1 MENRTKVIVVELS
14 LPLANLAGLEG
25 YSTLRALVRLHDIPI
40 GHITVPVS
48 NGRCDVAALRK
59 AIHSQLGW
67 PLLREHL
74 VRMLLSATPSGKLTD
89 LVAAP
94 PRPNPADLPSVTVAV
109 CTRDRAADL
118 ALCLTALVRLDV
130 PDLELLVIDNAPSDD
145 ATRQLVREHFPQ
157 VRYVCE
163 PRPGLDWAR
172 NRALAEARGEIIAYT
187 DDDVV
192 VDAHWAHALAAVFAE
207 HPQVMAVTGLVAP
220 YELETEAQH
229 LFEHYGGF
237 GRGYVRK
244 WYRVNRPG
252 GERTATYHAG
262 AGKFGTGANM
272 SFRRSFLEQIGGF
285 DPALDVGTV
294 TNGGGDLEMFF
305 RVLKEGGTLV
315 YEPQAIVFHRH
326 RRDYAKLHTQ
336 IANNGVG
343 FYAYLVRSALAYPSE
358 RTALIRTGVWWLWY
372 WNILRLLR
380 SFVTPSRMPRDL
392 IWAELWGSLV
402 GLSRYQR
409 ARRNLGQIGA
419 DHTATQPRP
428 QSAAPPSG
436 PQSQGLA
443 VRQIDLAQ
451 PLAPL
456 LDVEGYPDTRIF
468 VFRNNQPLGYV
479 DIPNRYQ
486 AISAGW
492 LAEAVT
498 DALHLHLLEQ
508 HAGQSTGDLYTA
520 AIKALAQHYGL
531 DQQEQSSMV
540 PGLALDVPVSVVVAT
555 CDRPDDLRDC
565 LRSLVAQR
573 TTRPLE
579 IIVVD
584 NRPASGLTAP
594 VVAEFP
600 QVRLLEERRQGLSY
614 ARNCGIGTSSGAIIV
629 TTDDDVVAP
638 PDWIERLV
646 APFAR
651 ADVMIVTG
659 NTLPMH
665 MDTEAQRLF
674 ERYGGLGR
682 GFRGFE
688 VGWEWFGSFRRR
700 AVPTWNLGATANA
713 AFRATLF
720 ANPQIGLLD
729 EALGA
734 GTPTG
739 CSEDTYLFYKTLRAG
754 HPIVYEPAAFVWHK
768 HRASMPALR
777 RQLYNYSKGHVAYHL
792 TTLLNHG
799 DLRALAQL
807 AIHLPLWQLRT
818 LLRQSRDLLRGKN
831 DYPLALTLMEI
842 GGNLAG
848 PWALLHSRWR
858 VWRMGRSTPYTAPQA
873 PLAATPEPLAA
884 VEPLRERSIGESA
897 A

>member
-1 MENRTKVIVVELS
+1 
-14 LPLANLAGLEG
+14 
-25 YSTLRALVRLHDIPI
+25 
-40 GHITVPVS
+40 
-48 NGRCDVAALRK
+48 
-59 AIHSQLGW
+59 
-67 PLLREHL
+67 
-74 VRMLLSATPSGKLTD
+74 
-89 LVAAP
+89 
-94 PRPNPADLPSVTVAV
+94 
-109 CTRDRAADL
+109 
-118 ALCLTALVRLDV
+118 
-130 PDLELLVIDNAPSDD
+130 
-145 ATRQLVREHFPQ
+145 
-157 VRYVCE
+157 
-163 PRPGLDWAR
+163 
-172 NRALAEARGEIIAYT
+172 
-187 DDDVV
+187 
-192 VDAHWAHALAAVFAE
+192 
-207 HPQVMAVTGLVAP
+207 
-220 YELETEAQH
+220 
-229 LFEHYGGF
+229 
-237 GRGYVRK
+237 
-244 WYRVNRPG
+244 
-252 GERTATYHAG
+252 
-262 AGKFGTGANM
+262 
-272 SFRRSFLEQIGGF
+272 
-285 DPALDVGTV
+285 
-294 TNGGGDLEMFF
+294 
-305 RVLKEGGTLV
+305 
-315 YEPQAIVFHRH
+315 
-326 RRDYAKLHTQ
+326 
-336 IANNGVG
+336 
-343 FYAYLVRSALAYPSE
+343 
-358 RTALIRTGVWWLWY
+358 
-372 WNILRLLR
+372 
-380 SFVTPSRMPRDL
+380 
-392 IWAELWGSLV
+392 
-402 GLSRYQR
+402 
-409 ARRNLGQIGA
+409 
-419 DHTATQPRP
+419 
-428 QSAAPPSG
+428 
-436 PQSQGLA
+436 
-443 VRQIDLAQ
+443 
-451 PLAPL
+451 
-456 LDVEGYPDTRIF
+456 
-468 VFRNNQPLGYV
+468 
-479 DIPNRYQ
+479 
-486 AISAGW
+486 
-492 LAEAVT
+492 
-498 DALHLHLLEQ
+498 
-508 HAGQSTGDLYTA
+508 
-520 AIKALAQHYGL
+520 
-531 DQQEQSSMV
+531 MV